1 MDARLKAIQA
11 KLLAQVKLDAPPVVA
26 LVKAQIQAG
35 GKMLRAQLLLDFADF
50 GEADTTQVIT
60 AGAAIEALHL
70 ATLLH
75 DDVLD
80 DAVKRRGVPTVG
92 VKAGNRAAIYAGD
105 FMFAV
110 YFNLLA
116 ESNVLFARHA
126 QVMRDI
132 FMGELAQNFA
142 PQVTDVD
149 TYLKQIEGKSAALFG
164 LAAEVGASL
173 GGVDLQQAKV
183 FGRSLGMSFQIIDDV
198 LDFTSTDDQLQKP
211 IDQDLKNGV
220 YSLPIIY
227 ALAAANDQ
235 LLPMMQSAAMSG
247 QAMAEIKRLGVPP
260 AQQLALSYQ
269 QQALKALNQFPD
281 GKNKDHLTAIAE
293 LVLSRKV

>member
-1 MDARLKAIQA
+1 MDARLNAIQA
-11 KLLAQVKLDAPPVVA
+11 KLLAQVKLDAPPVEA

-50 GEADTTQVIT
+50 GESDQTQVIT
-60 AGAAIEALHL
+60 AAAAIEALHL

-80 DAVKRRGVPTVG
+80 DADLRRGVPTVG
-92 VKAGNRAAIYAGD
+92 IKAGNRAAIYAGD

-116 ESNVLFARHA
+116 ESDLLFARHA
-126 QVMRDI
+126 QVMKAI

-142 PQVTDVD
+142 PKATDVEA
-149 TYLKQIEGKSAALFG
+149 YLTEIQGKSAALFG
-164 LAAEVGASL
+164 LAAEVGATL
-173 GGVDLQQAKV
+173 GGVDAHLANV

-227 ALAAANDQ
+227 ALTTAGDE
-235 LLPMMQSAAMSG
+235 LTRLMQSATTRG

-260 AQQLALSYQ
+260 AQQVALAYQ
-269 QQALKALNQFPD
+269 QQALHALEQFPD
-281 GKNKDHLTAIAE
+281 GVNKNRLTAIAE